1 MAALGNVI
9 GGLVRNAATSLVNFE
24 LAVDPILERLQQVC
38 PPKAE
43 LETII
48 RQKNSITTALTQT
61 QTALNTMVQT
71 GQTVT
76 SIINVTDIAVRVIKN
91 LPLPTSVPPGIG
103 IPINVI
109 NRFTDTLIK
118 LSDLIKTNKGI
129 VASIAPAVQSLN
141 SDIQTILN
149 KLAQLDTL
157 LAGCLEGE
165 TAGLTDE
172 EKEAYFTSL
181 GINLSALDTT
191 SSPEVNITGGQ
202 ALEDS
207 LAPNSNN
214 PLVYKDFKFV
224 LENDK
229 ENTLSFPRRRIVATR
244 ITDAVQIVGN
254 YSFSASTQIL
264 VDEVKFQ
271 VDKYL
276 NEQLATAAAP
286 NEQLTIVDAPNE
298 RTAFTTELL

>member
-1 MAALGNVI
+1 MALGTVI
-9 GGLVRNAATSLVNFE
+9 AGLVRNAARSLVNFE
-24 LAVDPILERLQQVC
+24 LAVDPIIERLQQAC

-43 LETII
+43 LEAII
-48 RQKNSITTALTQT
+48 RQKNSITTALTQV

-76 SIINVTDIAVRVIKN
+76 GIINVTNIALRVIKN

-103 IPINVI
+103 IPISII

-118 LSDLIKTNKGI
+118 LSNLIKTNRGI

-141 SDIQTILN
+141 SDIQTILSQ
-149 KLAQLDTL
+149 LARLDVL
-157 LAGCLEGE
+157 LAGCLEQD
-165 TAGLTDE
+165 TIGLTDE
-172 EKEAYFTSL
+172 EKEDYFTSL
-181 GINLSALDTT
+181 GINLNTLDTT
-191 SSPEVNITGGQ
+191 SDPQVNLVGGQ

-214 PLVYKDFKFV
+214 PLVYKDFQFV
-224 LENDK
+224 LDNDK
-229 ENTLSFPRRRIVATR
+229 ENKLSFPRRRIVATR
-244 ITDAVQIVGN
+244 VTDNVQIIGN

-264 VDEVKFQ
+264 VDEVKFK

-276 NEQLATAAAP
+276 S
-286 NEQLTIVDAPNE
+286 EQLTEAVVSQE
-298 RTAFTTELL
+298 RPTFTT

>member
-1 MAALGNVI
+1 MALGTVI
-9 GGLVRNAATSLVNFE
+9 AGLVRNAARSLVNFE
-24 LAVDPILERLQQVC
+24 LAVDPIIERLQQAC

-43 LETII
+43 LEAII
-48 RQKNSITTALTQT
+48 RQKNSITTALTQV

-76 SIINVTDIAVRVIKN
+76 GIINVTNIALRVIKN

-103 IPINVI
+103 IPISII

-118 LSDLIKTNKGI
+118 LSDLIKTNRGI

-141 SDIQTILN
+141 SDIQTILSQ
-149 KLAQLDTL
+149 LARLDVL
-157 LAGCLEGE
+157 LAGCLEQD
-165 TAGLTDE
+165 TIGLTDE
-172 EKEAYFTSL
+172 EKEDYFTSL
-181 GINLSALDTT
+181 GINLNTLDTT
-191 SSPEVNITGGQ
+191 SDPQVNLVGGQ

-214 PLVYKDFKFV
+214 PLVYKDFQFV
-224 LENDK
+224 LDNDK
-229 ENTLSFPRRRIVATR
+229 ENKLSFPRRRIVATR
-244 ITDAVQIVGN
+244 VTDNVQIIGN

-264 VDEVKFQ
+264 VDEVKFK

-276 NEQLATAAAP
+276 S
-286 NEQLTIVDAPNE
+286 EQLTEAVVSQE
-298 RTAFTTELL
+298 RPTFTT

>member
-1 MAALGNVI
+1 MALGNVI

-24 LAVDPILERLQQVC
+24 LAVDPIIERLQQAC

-43 LETII
+43 LEAII
-48 RQKNSITTALTQT
+48 RQKNSITAALTQT
-61 QTALNTMVQT
+61 QTALNTIVQT
-71 GQTVT
+71 GQTVNG
-76 SIINVTDIAVRVIKN
+76 IINVTDIAVRVIKN

-118 LSDLIKTNKGI
+118 LSDLIKTNRGI
-129 VASIAPAVQSLN
+129 ISSIAPAIQSLN
-141 SDIQTILN
+141 NDIQTILN
-149 KLAQLDTL
+149 ALARLDVL
-157 LAGCLEGE
+157 LSGCLEAA
-165 TAGLTDE
+165 TADLTDE

-191 SSPEVNITGGQ
+191 SSPEVNLAGGQ

-214 PLVYKDFKFV
+214 PLIYKDFKFV

-244 ITDAVQIVGN
+244 ITDAVQIIGN

-276 NEQLATAAAP
+276 NEQLAAAAAP